1 MKIKNNLG
9 NRTEDLNNF
18 NRILSNIEL
27 EKINSLGSIEI
38 IGWINN

>member
-9 NRTEDLNNF
+9 NRTDDLNNF